1 MYQALPP
8 KRNWTTNM
16 NTKKFGIV
24 KVIKEEAFDVG
35 DNLFVSGVA
44 SIRLLILHKFLVVQ
58 GVIRIKQK
66 IILN

>member
-1 MYQALPP
+1 
-8 KRNWTTNM
+8 M

>member
-1 MYQALPP
+1 
-8 KRNWTTNM
+8 M

-44 SIRLLILHKFLVVQ
+44 SIRLLILHKFFVVVR